1 MLRRF
6 FRLRS
11 QKPTR
16 SSLRK
21 QLSVEPL
28 EDRRM
33 LSVAPMGNEVL
44 VNDYLHGP
52 QRLVAEATAVA
63 ATPQGGFAVVYQ
75 GRGLTDTAGVFLRQF
90 SAIGVPADE
99 SVLVNTTI
107 DGKQVAPS
115 VASTSEGELIV
126 VWDGRGRGDRQGIFL
141 QRFGSEGPIGAE
153 TLVNTTF
160 GGNQR
165 NARVAATESGF
176 VVVWEGNGVGDFDG
190 VFLRRFDSQGNPLGD
205 EQRVNTTTASEQ
217 AFADVAMGADGRF
230 VVTWSSRHQD
240 ESDWGVYAQRFAA
253 DGTRLGGEV
262 LVNTTTAGSQ
272 QQSSVAFGA
281 DGDYTIVW
289 SSIGQDG
296 DGWGVF
302 ARHFLPSGNTDGGE
316 IQVNV
321 NTHGQQQDAKVV
333 QASDGSWFVTWRH
346 GVPDGSGWEV
356 RGRVVDVSQSEEES
370 ESEES
375 QSEESQSD
383 SGDEIQINQ
392 ETAGPNSGHQ
402 QNPSVAAT
410 SDGGLVV
417 AWNGVGAEDRD
428 GVFAQA
434 PRAAQENLPPQL
446 EPIADQQ
453 ATVGQQ
459 LTITVHATDPNP
471 GDVLTFV
478 LDDESPA
485 NATLEQ
491 TDNNTAVIRWTP
503 GPGDAETSVPFRVL
517 VVDNGSPPLADSES
531 FVVFVARAPQPNLP
545 PDLAP
550 IENQTI
556 AATGQLTLE
565 VTATDPNA
573 SDVLT
578 FLLDQDDSPPGAT
591 IESTGPG
598 TAVIHWTPAPE
609 DAGTS
614 VLFRVLVVDNGS
626 PPLADTESIVVSVD
640 RVPEPNQPP
649 DLAPIQ
655 QQTIP
660 VTGQLS
666 LQVTATDPNP
676 SDVLTFL
683 LDQDDSPPG
692 ATIESTGLGTA
703 VIHWTPAPGDAGTSV
718 PFRVLVVDNGTPVM
732 TDSESF
738 VVNVTGD
745 LSLARFAST
754 SSSSGTVL
762 SNDSGDDPLSI
773 VDEAFA
779 QLGADAISE
788 LPSHSLLL

>member
-1 MLRRF
+1 
-6 FRLRS
+6 
-11 QKPTR
+11 
-16 SSLRK
+16 
-21 QLSVEPL
+21 
-28 EDRRM
+28 M
-33 LSVAPMGNEVL
+33 LSVAPMGDEVL

-63 ATPQGGFAVVYQ
+63 ATPHGGFAVVYQ
-75 GRGLTDTAGVFLRQF
+75 GRGLADTAGVFLRQF
-90 SAIGVPADE
+90 SSTGVPADE

-107 DGKQVAPS
+107 DGNQTAPS
-115 VASTSEGELIV
+115 VASTREGELIV

-141 QRFGSEGPIGAE
+141 QRFGPEGPIGSE

-160 GGNQR
+160 GGNQH
-165 NARVAATESGF
+165 NARVAASESGF

-190 VFLRRFDSQGNPLGD
+190 VFLRKFDSDGNPLGD
-205 EQRVNTTTASEQ
+205 EQRVNAITTSEQ
-217 AFADVAMGADGRF
+217 AFADVAIGDDGRF

-240 ESDWGVYAQRFAA
+240 GSDWGVYAQRFAA

-262 LVNTTTAGSQ
+262 LVNTTTTGSQ

-281 DGDYTIVW
+281 DGDFTIVW

-302 ARHFLPSGNTDGGE
+302 ARHFLASGNPDGGE

-321 NTHGQQQDAKVV
+321 TTHGQQQDAKVV
-333 QASDGSWFVTWRH
+333 QTSDETWFVTWRH

-356 RGRVVDVSQSEEES
+356 RARVVNVSQSEAES
-370 ESEES
+370 ESEEES
-375 QSEESQSD
+375 QSE

-459 LTITVHATDPNP
+459 LTITVRATDPNP

-485 NATLEQ
+485 SATLEQ
-491 TDNNTAVIRWTP
+491 IDNNTAVIRWTP
-503 GPGDAETSVPFRVL
+503 AQGDAGTSVLFRVL

-531 FVVFVARAPQPNLP
+531 FEVSVAHAPQPNLP

-550 IENQTI
+550 IENQTL
-556 AATGQLTLE
+556 ASSGQLSLQ
-565 VTATDPNA
+565 VTATDPNP

-578 FLLDQDDSPPGAT
+578 FLLDEDDSPPGATIESTGPGTAVIQWTPEPGDAGTSVPFRVLVVDNGTPQLADTESFVVSVARVPEPNQPPDLAPIEDQTIPVTGQLSLQVTATDSSTSDALTFLLDEDDSPPGAT

-598 TAVIHWTPAPE
+598 TAVIHWTPAP
-609 DAGTS
+609 S
-614 VLFRVLVVDNGS
+614 
-626 PPLADTESIVVSVD
+626 
-640 RVPEPNQPP
+640 
-649 DLAPIQ
+649 
-655 QQTIP
+655 
-660 VTGQLS
+660 
-666 LQVTATDPNP
+666 
-676 SDVLTFL
+676 
-683 LDQDDSPPG
+683 
-692 ATIESTGLGTA
+692 
-703 VIHWTPAPGDAGTSV
+703 DAGTSV
-718 PFRVLVVDNGTPVM
+718 PFRVLVVDNGTPVLAD
-732 TDSESF
+732 TESF

-754 SSSSGTVL
+754 SSSNDTVL
-762 SNDSGDDPLSI
+762 SSDSGDNPLSI

-779 QLGADAISE
+779 QLGVESLSE
-788 LPSHSLLL
+788 LPSHALLS